1 MLLGAP
7 VQIPE
12 QTRLIPASLM
22 LSKLRSPPPRR
33 FGQSHLLLGGLCL
46 SLRGLRGATVR
57 AASPGARSRFPV
69 VSVHALG
76 WMFGRVRVGGCGSD
90 SLAPLGVWSFL

>member
-7 VQIPE
+7 VQILA
-12 QTRLIPASLM
+12 QTRPTPASLI
-22 LSKLRSPPPRR
+22 LSKLRSPGG
-33 FGQSHLLLGGLCL
+33 FGQPHLLLGGLCL
-46 SLRGLRGATVR
+46 RLRGLRGATVR

-90 SLAPLGVWSFL
+90 SLAPRGVWSFL

>member
-1 MLLGAP
+1 MQFLAAAVDAWHKVEL
-7 VQIPE
+7 
-12 QTRLIPASLM
+12 
-22 LSKLRSPPPRR
+22 
-33 FGQSHLLLGGLCL
+33 LLLGGLCL